1 MKSLKRGKNTSKPEI
16 ANISEHGLWIFLG
29 RREYFLAFEQFPW
42 FREAKVSEITNFEVY
57 HGDHFYWPE
66 LDVDL
71 STNIIA
77 HPEKYRLIA
86 K

>member
-1 MKSLKRGKNTSKPEI
+1 MKSLKHGKSTSKPEVL
-16 ANISEHGLWIFLG
+16 NISEHGFWMLING
-29 RREYFLAFEQFPW
+29 SEYFLAFERFPW
-42 FREAKVSEITNFEVY
+42 FREAKVSEITNFEVH
-57 HGDHFYWPE
+57 HGSHFYWPG

-71 STNIIA
+71 SINIIA